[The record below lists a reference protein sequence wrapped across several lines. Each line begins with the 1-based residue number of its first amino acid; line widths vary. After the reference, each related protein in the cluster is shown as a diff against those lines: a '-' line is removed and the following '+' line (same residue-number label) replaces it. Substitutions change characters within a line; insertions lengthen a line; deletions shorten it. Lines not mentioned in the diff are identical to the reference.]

1 MAKKRPTR
9 KRVASN
15 APGRGRTIPNEL
27 IAKFRVEYLRSGSLS
42 AAAHAVKLP
51 PSSCQRLADAAEE
64 DPTFVSARK
73 LFLSRGLDRVEAM
86 LIRAAE
92 LASERLEE
100 GPVTDALGSIV
111 DNGPQ
116 YFRGL
121 SDAHRALAARRAK
134 EMPDD
139 PSKTGPVE
147 VRITVAGESPTI
159 ESVRA
164 EPAPDVTSS

>member
-92 LASERLEE
+92 LASERLKK

-134 EMPDD
+134 EMPEDGPKTSPQVTIILKGAESQSVTTD
-139 PSKTGPVE
+139 PEPV
-147 VRITVAGESPTI
+147 
-159 ESVRA
+159 
-164 EPAPDVTSS
+164 PDSA